1 MRNHPLD
8 GFQRQPLTI
17 RDIRVIPLSYVHP
30 EENLWRS
37 STYQVWKTDAAITE
51 IITEEGLTGIGEGT
65 PYEGPTYIK
74 KFTEDVIKPLAIGK
88 NPFDVELLTNRG
100 TDSRK
105 NRAPWAGV
113 DAACWDLIGKSLNK
127 PVYELLSVDGKPQA
141 SIPIYASGGVEH
153 AWYEDGQQQ
162 LIEEALRHKDAG
174 YDAFKFRIGT
184 SWDHSG
190 MTLKKYIPVLE
201 KLRSA
206 VGPEFRLMHEAVGK
220 NMGSFETILNDF
232 APVLEELGFYWFE
245 EAFGSTDVLHMNWYK
260 QLNQALPTVRV
271 SGGERFLN
279 RFEAQTWLDNDG
291 LDIVQTDCNVTGV
304 TENWY
309 IGQMARLRGKT
320 LIPHNWHGGATTMA
334 NAHLVAAMPNREYC
348 ELNQTFNPL
357 KDEIFRE
364 PLITKNGTMTLT
376 NRPGFGV
383 ELIDDLE
390 NKFPFVEGS
399 YLKPNSY
406 FESSNV

>member
-127 PVYELLSVDGKPQA
+127 PVYELLSG
-141 SIPIYASGGVEH
+141 
-153 AWYEDGQQQ
+153 
-162 LIEEALRHKDAG
+162 
-174 YDAFKFRIGT
+174 
-184 SWDHSG
+184 
-190 MTLKKYIPVLE
+190 
-201 KLRSA
+201 
-206 VGPEFRLMHEAVGK
+206 
-220 NMGSFETILNDF
+220 
-232 APVLEELGFYWFE
+232 
-245 EAFGSTDVLHMNWYK
+245 
-260 QLNQALPTVRV
+260 RV
-271 SGGERFLN
+271 
-279 RFEAQTWLDNDG
+279 W
-291 LDIVQTDCNVTGV
+291 
-304 TENWY
+304 
-309 IGQMARLRGKT
+309 
-320 LIPHNWHGGATTMA
+320 IPHDLDH
-334 NAHLVAAMPNREYC
+334 
-348 ELNQTFNPL
+348 
-357 KDEIFRE
+357 E
-364 PLITKNGTMTLT
+364 PLPLWCSN
-376 NRPGFGV
+376 
-383 ELIDDLE
+383 E
-390 NKFPFVEGS
+390 S
-399 YLKPNSY
+399 YPLRLGQEYLSLLALSHC
-406 FESSNV
+406 F

>member
-30 EENLWRS
+30 GKNLWRS
-37 STYQVWKTDAAITE
+37 NTYQVWKTDAAITQ
-51 IITEEGLTGIGEGT
+51 ITTEEGLIGIGEGT

-74 KFTEDVIKPLAIGK
+74 KFTEDVIRPMIIGK

-105 NRAPWAGV
+105 SRAPWAGV
-113 DAACWDLIGKSLNK
+113 DVACWDLIGKSLDR

-162 LIEEALRHKDAG
+162 LIEEALRYKDAG

-184 SWDHSG
+184 SWHHSG
-190 MTLKKYIPVLE
+190 MTLKKYTPILE

-206 VGPEFRLMHEAVGK
+206 VGPEFRLIHEAVGK
-220 NMGSFETILNDF
+220 NMGSFEIILNDF
-232 APVLEELGFYWFE
+232 APVLEQLGFYWFE
-245 EAFGSTDVLHMNWYK
+245 EAFGGTDISHIDLYRR
-260 QLNQALPTVRV
+260 LNQALSTVRV

-309 IGQMARLRGKT
+309 IAQMTRLRDKT
-320 LIPHNWHGGATTMA
+320 LIPHNWHGGGTTMA
-334 NAHLVAAMPNREYC
+334 NAHLVASMPNREYC

-357 KDEIFRE
+357 KDQIFRD
-364 PLITKNGTMTLT
+364 PLIVKNGKMVLSGK
-376 NRPGFGV
+376 PGFGV
-383 ELIDDLE
+383 ELIDDIE
-390 NKFPFVEGS
+390 KKFPFVEGS
-399 YLKPNSY
+399 YLKPNPY
-406 FESSNV
+406 FERA

>member
-1 MRNHPLD
+1 M
-8 GFQRQPLTI
+8 
-17 RDIRVIPLSYVHP
+17 
-30 EENLWRS
+30 
-37 STYQVWKTDAAITE
+37 
-51 IITEEGLTGIGEGT
+51 
-65 PYEGPTYIK
+65 
-74 KFTEDVIKPLAIGK
+74 
-88 NPFDVELLTNRG
+88 
-100 TDSRK
+100 
-105 NRAPWAGV
+105 
-113 DAACWDLIGKSLNK
+113 
-127 PVYELLSVDGKPQA
+127 
-141 SIPIYASGGVEH
+141 
-153 AWYEDGQQQ
+153 
-162 LIEEALRHKDAG
+162 
-174 YDAFKFRIGT
+174 
-184 SWDHSG
+184 
-190 MTLKKYIPVLE
+190 
-201 KLRSA
+201 
-206 VGPEFRLMHEAVGK
+206 
-220 NMGSFETILNDF
+220 
-232 APVLEELGFYWFE
+232 
-245 EAFGSTDVLHMNWYK
+245 
-260 QLNQALPTVRV
+260 RV

-320 LIPHNWHGGATTMA
+320 LIPHNWHGGGTTMA

-348 ELNQTFNPL
+348 ELNQTFNPS

-399 YLKPNSY
+399 YLKQNSY